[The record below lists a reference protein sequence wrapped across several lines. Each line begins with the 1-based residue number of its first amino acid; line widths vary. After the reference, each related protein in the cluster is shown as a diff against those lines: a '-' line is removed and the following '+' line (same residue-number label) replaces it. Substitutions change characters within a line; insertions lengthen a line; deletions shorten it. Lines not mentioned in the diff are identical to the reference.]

1 MSSMANNDLYH
12 LTGGEEPEAWGMT
25 VMELAIF
32 LSIYRARSS
41 LKLEAIC
48 EKLAHWF
55 EHPLAVESVV
65 EPVARMV
72 SRRWLAADGDRL
84 RPTSAGRAVARPLLR
99 GTVKMLDSGTEL
111 LQVALMMS
119 VLGFAANE
127 LDGAGDGA

>member
-1 MSSMANNDLYH
+1 
-12 LTGGEEPEAWGMT
+12 
-25 VMELAIF
+25 MELAIF

-41 LKLEAIC
+41 LRLEAIC

-55 EHPLAVESVV
+55 EYPLSVESVV
-65 EPVARMV
+65 EPVGRMV
-72 SRRWLAADGDRL
+72 ARRWLAADGDRL
-84 RPTSAGRAVARPLLR
+84 RPTIEGRAVARPLLR